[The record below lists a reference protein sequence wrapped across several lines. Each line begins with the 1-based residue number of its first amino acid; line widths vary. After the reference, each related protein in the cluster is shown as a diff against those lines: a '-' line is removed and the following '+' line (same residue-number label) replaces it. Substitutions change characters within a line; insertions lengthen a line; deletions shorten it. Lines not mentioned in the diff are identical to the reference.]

1 MITNYGF
8 FYIINEI
15 MWYIFLFLKACFKM
29 KIFIILLSSGSDS
42 NKKYIIII

>member
-1 MITNYGF
+1 MITKYGL

-29 KIFIILLSSGSDS
+29 KFFIILLSSGLDN
-42 NKKYIIII
+42 NKKYVIII